1 MVSACFAFM
10 QHLPLFGTMDTIT
23 ASIDVAVSPERL
35 WRVLTEPALMLRWN
49 NGASVE
55 TTWQL
60 QTPIVTSGSLG
71 AKKYRDVGVVEAF
84 EPSHRLQYRFH
95 SKISGLPDRPEHHH
109 VLTMELSALPDGSGT
124 RLIVTHA
131 VPPSPIRRGKDWII
145 GPESGRKHVEFGWGV
160 TLPII
165 KTVAESTTDDPSGAA
180 K

>member
-1 MVSACFAFM
+1 
-10 QHLPLFGTMDTIT
+10 MDTIT

-35 WRVLTEPALMLRWN
+35 WRVLTEPVLMLRWN

-60 QTPIVTSGSLG
+60 QTPIVISGSLG
-71 AKKYRDVGVVEAF
+71 AKKYRDVGLVEAF
-84 EPSHRLQYRFH
+84 EPPRRVRYRFH

-109 VLTMELSALPDGSGT
+109 VLSMELNALPAEGGT
-124 RLIVTHA
+124 RLTVTHV
-131 VPPSPIRRGKDWII
+131 VPPSPIRRAKDWVI
-145 GPESGRKHVEFGWGV
+145 GPESGRKHVEFGWRV

-165 KTVAESTTDDPSGAA
+165 KSVAESTSNEATA

>member
-1 MVSACFAFM
+1 
-10 QHLPLFGTMDTIT
+10 MDTIT

-71 AKKYRDVGVVEAF
+71 AKKYRDVGLVEVF
-84 EPSHRLQYRFH
+84 EPPRRLRYRFH

-109 VLTMELSALPDGSGT
+109 VLSMELNALPDKDGT
-124 RLIVTHA
+124 RLTVTHV
-131 VPPSPIRRGKDWII
+131 VPPSPIRRAKDWVI
-145 GPESGRKHVEFGWGV
+145 GPESGRKHVEFGWRV

-165 KTVAESTTDDPSGAA
+165 KSVSESTSSEAPATA

>member
-1 MVSACFAFM
+1 MVSACLVFM
-10 QHLPLFGTMDTIT
+10 QQSLLFGTMDTIT

-55 TTWQL
+55 TTWQP

-71 AKKYRDVGVVEAF
+71 AKKYRDVGLVEAF
-84 EPSHRLQYRFH
+84 EPPRRLRYRFH

-109 VLTMELSALPDGSGT
+109 VLSMELNPAKGGT
-124 RLIVTHA
+124 RLTVTHV
-131 VPPSPIRRGKDWII
+131 VPPSPIRRSKDWVV
-145 GPESGRKHVEFGWGV
+145 GPESGRKHVEFGWRV

-165 KTVAESTTDDPSGAA
+165 KSVAESTSNEAPATA